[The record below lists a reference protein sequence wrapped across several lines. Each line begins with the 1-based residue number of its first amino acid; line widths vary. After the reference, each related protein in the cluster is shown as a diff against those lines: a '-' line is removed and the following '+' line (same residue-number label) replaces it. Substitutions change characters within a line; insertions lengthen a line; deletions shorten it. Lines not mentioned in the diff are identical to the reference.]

1 MGLTYPMDIGRN
13 YLKGIACLVVKLFVV
28 VVVIIIIIII
38 IVII

>member
-13 YLKGIACLVVKLFVV
+13 YLKGIAYLVVKLFV
-28 VVVIIIIIII
+28 IIII